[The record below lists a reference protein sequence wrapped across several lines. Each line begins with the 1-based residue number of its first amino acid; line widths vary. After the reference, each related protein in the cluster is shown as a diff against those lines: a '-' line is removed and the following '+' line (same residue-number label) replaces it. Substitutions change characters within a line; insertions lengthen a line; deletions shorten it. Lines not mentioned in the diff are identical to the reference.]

1 MRRMM
6 QTDARVVQ
14 LRSRARIRK
23 QAVVSGLRAGL
34 VLAACALVSAVLGL
48 TPSLRWISEI
58 PLLAIFGAVPI
69 AILGVAGYRAAR
81 ATRQILAGLVSGAV
95 AGAIGGAVS
104 GAAYVAYGK
113 PALNIAIGLAF
124 GLGGGV
130 VMGAIGAAAARRRS

>member
-1 MRRMM
+1 MRRMK
-6 QTDARVVQ
+6 QTESRVVQ
-14 LRSRARIRK
+14 LRSGAFIRK
-23 QAVVSGLRAGL
+23 KALVEGLRAGL
-34 VLAACALVSAVLGL
+34 FLAACWLVFAVLGL
-48 TPSLRWISEI
+48 TPSLRWIPEI
-58 PLLAIFGAVPI
+58 PLLSISGVVPI

-95 AGAIGGAVS
+95 AGAIGGAAS